1 LVNPDNPGSGLAP
14 VPGFFLGAHVRMYAM
29 TFIER
34 CQTAWSSQQSLLCVG
49 LDPEPSKFPKTLQD
63 GRPTLDQVRAF
74 CLGIVQATAAH
85 ACAFKP
91 QIAHFAALGA
101 EAVLA
106 EVCNHIKT
114 HHPNH
119 ILILDSKRG
128 DIGSTAQHYAT
139 EAFHRY
145 QADAVTL
152 NPYMGTDSLQ
162 PFLDHHDKG
171 IFVLCRT
178 SNPGGDEFQMQAL
191 ASGERLFEK
200 VAVTA
205 QQKWNVHR
213 QVGLVVGATYPTEI
227 AQVRSLAPDL
237 PLLVPGIGAQGG
249 DLVATVEAG
258 MTPSNRAGLFI
269 NSSRAILY
277 ASAGA
282 DWQQAAQAEAQRTQ
296 LAIAQAAD
304 HSHAT

>member
-1 LVNPDNPGSGLAP
+1 
-14 VPGFFLGAHVRMYAM
+14 LGVHVRMSAM

-49 LDPEPSKFPKTLQD
+49 LDPEPSKFPTAIQNKGT
-63 GRPTLDQVRAF
+63 TIEQVHAF
-74 CLGIVQATAAH
+74 CLGMIEATAAH

-106 EVCNHIKT
+106 EICAHIKT
-114 HHPNH
+114 HFPRHV
-119 ILILDSKRG
+119 LILDSKRG

-139 EAFHRY
+139 EAFDRY

-162 PFLDHHDKG
+162 PFLDRHDKG

-178 SNPGGDEFQMQAL
+178 SNPGGDEFQMQTL
-191 ASGERLFEK
+191 ASGERLFER

-205 QQKWNVHR
+205 QQKWNVHN
-213 QVGLVVGATYPTEI
+213 QVGLVVGATYPTEV

-249 DLVATVEAG
+249 DLVATVKAG
-258 MTPSNRAGLFI
+258 MTPANQAGLFI

-277 ASAGA
+277 ASAA
-282 DWQQAAQAEAQRTQ
+282 ENWQQAAQAEAQRTQ
-296 LAIAQAAD
+296 LAIAQAAGYP
-304 HSHAT
+304 HGS